1 MIVLLAVQGAVIQ
14 HVQIAQVKAIVQLG
28 VRHVQVKVTAQMD
41 VQDLVCIPVQ
51 ILAISTAQHVQVK
64 VIVQLGVRHVQVK
77 AIVRELAI
85 RARA

>member
-28 VRHVQVKVTAQMD
+28 VRHVQVK
-41 VQDLVCIPVQ
+41 
-51 ILAISTAQHVQVK
+51 
-64 VIVQLGVRHVQVK
+64 